1 MRTRSKRTQILV
13 TGVLAFVVAPV
24 LVVLSVLIGAR
35 DGNDVAVVSRMT
47 APAARVVPA
56 STTPVLGDAPVGAG
70 GSALSM
76 VDRHQPMMDQMRVS
90 ATPQML
96 QLMDTD
102 PMWQMMRSGAYVQ
115 VLEEHEDDIDR
126 MLARGR

>member
-1 MRTRSKRTQILV
+1 MRTRPKRTQILV

-35 DGNDVAVVSRMT
+35 DGNDVSVSRMT
-47 APAARVVPA
+47 APVARVVPTP
-56 STTPVLGDAPVGAG
+56 TTAVLGDELLGADG
-70 GSALSM
+70 RALSM

-102 PMWQMMRSGAYVQ
+102 PMWQMMRSGAYVR
-115 VLEEHEDDIDR
+115 VLEEHESDIDR

>member
-1 MRTRSKRTQILV
+1 MRTRPKRTQILV

-35 DGNDVAVVSRMT
+35 DGNDMAVVSRST
-47 APAARVVPA
+47 APVARVVPTP
-56 STTPVLGDAPVGAG
+56 TTAVLGDELLGAD

-102 PMWQMMRSGAYVQ
+102 PMWEMMRSGAYVS
-115 VLEEHEDDIDR
+115 VLEEHESDIDR